1 MSKKELLSETQ
12 IRRFQTLANIPVLGG
27 SVLAEGDGQIPQD
40 APDRRDVKKED
51 EARLKEEMPPDMGMG
66 AEDPMAALP
75 AEAPPMDG
83 SDELEVD
90 VEGGDVDPDKQAA
103 FEAAVRAL
111 ADSMGIEVELE
122 GGAGGEEGEEMDMGD
137 EGPVDMGDEGPVDM
151 GGGEGEEVGAEEA
164 GEEEVDEALS
174 EDELVE
180 TVLNRVMSRLVNEA
194 KKKKKSVKEKMKD
207 KKEKKKEDKEELDE
221 ATDPKGGGPLLSKG
235 GNKHDTFK
243 GHADM
248 KLGKGEKGGTG
259 GHKMED
265 LPAKAGHTV
274 THGKTNLSTKGGNK
288 KKV

>member
-1 MSKKELLSETQ
+1 MSKKDLLSETQ
-12 IRRFQTLANIPVLGG
+12 IRRFQTLANLPVLGN
-27 SVLAEGDGQIPQD
+27 SVLSEGDGQIPQD
-40 APDRRDVKKED
+40 APDRREVRAGD
-51 EARLKEEMPPDMGMG
+51 EQRLKEELPPEMGMDMG

-75 AEAPPMDG
+75 AEAPEEDG
-83 SDELEVD
+83 LEVD
-90 VEGGDVDPDKQAA
+90 LGSSEVDPDKQAA

-122 GGAGGEEGEEMDMGD
+122 GGSEGGEEADDMGMEVDSEEGSDELGADLGGEED
-137 EGPVDMGDEGPVDM
+137 
-151 GGGEGEEVGAEEA
+151 A
-164 GEEEVDEALS
+164 GEEEVDSALS

-194 KKKKKSVKEKMKD
+194 KKKKLSVKEKMK
-207 KKEKKKEDKEELDE
+207 EKKKKKEELEE

-265 LPAKAGHTV
+265 MPAKANHTV